1 MENKR
6 SEFQI
11 KQDTKYALVQH
22 CLTYVTLTPAL
33 ATKRFIYK
41 KWWLVCKSYFI
52 DFIFNIP
59 LRYYLFILIPAYFGA
74 FLNIDGKKMT

>member
-11 KQDTKYALVQH
+11 KQDTKCALVQH
-22 CLTYVTLTPAL
+22 CLTYLTLTPAL

-41 KWWLVCKSYFI
+41 KSCLVCKSYFVV
-52 DFIFNIP
+52 FIFNIT
-59 LRYYLFILIPAYFGA
+59 LRYYLS
-74 FLNIDGKKMT
+74 

>member
-11 KQDTKYALVQH
+11 KQDTKCALVQH
-22 CLTYVTLTPAL
+22 CLTYLTLTPAL

-41 KWWLVCKSYFI
+41 K
-52 DFIFNIP
+52 
-59 LRYYLFILIPAYFGA
+59 
-74 FLNIDGKKMT
+74 